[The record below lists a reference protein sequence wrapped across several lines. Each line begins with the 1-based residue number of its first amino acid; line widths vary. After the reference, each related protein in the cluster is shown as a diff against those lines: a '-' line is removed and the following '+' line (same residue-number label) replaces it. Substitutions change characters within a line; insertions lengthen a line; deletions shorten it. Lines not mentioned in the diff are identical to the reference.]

1 MDNMDACLHEKSAR
15 LVASYLVKLA
25 TLSPTIDATRCI
37 AFPGFSARVVKEICT
52 LLREQCP
59 DAVIKVDSVYKKDL
73 DLPENFFLDSTKER
87 FTYYRNLRRGLTIL
101 LPADALGEERESQ
114 EAVET
119 RDPDDIRSEIDSML
133 LLLPDV
139 EAVFGHELEGVK
151 QFLRLVVDV
160 AQPSLE
166 EAVRYMLRIYELRKS
181 GEVTQYAMGEA
192 LPELGAFRYRDA
204 FRSIQLQQPSPAK
217 WREVITRVVVAGR
230 DYAFKRDPKGRLL
243 DPDELENNLQANE
256 AEISDTNV
264 KQVLRNFIHAPITD
278 HAARHQAIQLDWKR
292 DKVELIF
299 SRPRKERI
307 RLGEATLN
315 HLQAELTSELLESEI
330 DLLKEID
337 RRPDII
343 EEERDVLLDFYE
355 KYRKD
360 IGTNRKLA
368 AKWEKALLPKELEE
382 TDFLLAIA
390 KMAFDLLDRV
400 PDDER
405 GPFRLVVGFDPSVN
419 AMYLLEKTSYTAVKY
434 FATRYRGLPD
444 LLAPNVIIK
453 LDPLE
458 RVLQYEQEFADEE
471 KKERMDPNVVQ
482 AFNEFVTE
490 ERSTAQ
496 KNCLPFLAYLEN
508 AIDGTIVPNTRR
520 SFTWVFP
527 HKTFLAGLH
536 DDLKRH
542 AVDPLRYYKLPRAV
556 ASAKGT
562 VPPIAVD
569 EPRCVDTTS
578 ERGVG
583 RLVGTTETEC
593 VKIRD
598 EVAKGIR
605 ELQGRLIAADGAAKV
620 MKLVGELEALLK
632 DAFGHFLDSGLA
644 WSGWKAFAE
653 HYGALLREL
662 LQMNLGERFAHLV
675 LEPLSLSGVAFVG
688 SRERLALVSPLH
700 PLRLISMYV
709 KAHQVKELLV
719 NLLTRDQRAIDEPL
733 FLKVLEED
741 LNHPYYPEILVD
753 NGRLLTV
760 RSTLADYSLFAP
772 ANHGATPNTDNNSET
787 DAKLAATLLSGV
799 IRDFVVLHP
808 HERDN
813 VRILL
818 HSVKS
823 ERFSEVVAN
832 KLRSDREL
840 LGVRCNLLLRDES
853 RQRLQAQYRV
863 FVNNLNSEDPSTTD
877 VTFLSRIGVTAVTAP
892 NWPRDTR
899 LGDVDVAFLM
909 DRVSSS
915 AEIRWQ
921 KQSFSVEEPIQLEN
935 HFPARWS
942 RKHPGDPRQLRT
954 SAYLCCP
961 FNPEPVASY
970 YRVIAVCCDPQNSQ
984 QETWLPVRQVNYGS
998 LAVAGVLQ
1006 ETHAVSKWVVNYD
1019 QLLDRNQLRH
1029 LGVNVIRYRPSRSE
1043 RSLTISSAQEPHVVR
1058 AHLEKKLRKFEL
1070 LPSGTEGDRI
1080 LDAIIDEANRLSGN
1094 LLLTAAGRGYFTNE
1108 LVGAILSRTL
1118 LTLQLPR
1125 DLRDR
1130 AIFIYLDDYGTLFAH
1145 NGRLAGDIARPSKG
1159 LADLLCLVPTLEE
1172 EVLQLKVMVSEAK
1185 FLGSSSAIAAEAK
1198 RSEAQLLAT
1207 YRKLHTLLGSQP
1219 AVDKAAWLNTLANIV
1234 IDCGER
1240 WPNST
1245 DPERVA
1251 WMLRQGKARFSLEGY
1266 SHVFVMED
1274 EPSRWEPLSELDNV
1288 WQGILGARETK
1299 ALLKWMVN
1307 KEDPLDLGLLSPRVP
1322 ENELLHQFSDG
1333 QITTGESDGESIE
1346 LALPRAV
1353 GGSPTPADHITP
1365 AQHEITKFSWAKPEI
1380 AALLSSITDPIQRAE
1395 DQESLLQELR
1405 LVEQKVKSFLPHFG
1419 IRVRLGP
1426 SSITPNAFRIRI
1438 EGQIGVDAA
1447 KIERLR
1453 DQFKTVTALSLIQVE
1468 AEPGYLALSFRRTQR
1483 GVVSYLKCLEKRV
1496 VTGPGINTKILLG
1509 QREDNGDLLY
1519 YDFSGADSHALI
1531 GGMSNSGK
1539 SQLLGMM
1546 ILDLLL
1552 TNDPKYLQL
1561 VLIDP
1566 KQVEFPRFR
1575 HAPHLHG
1582 RPIVRYKN
1590 EAIEVLNM
1598 LTSEMDRRYSL
1609 MGEWEVN
1616 DIEKYN
1622 ALPGVKVL
1630 PRIVVIFDEVADWM
1644 LDEDFKKA
1652 VNDSFQRLAGKAR
1665 AAGIHLILSTQ
1676 RPDNTV
1682 ISPILRANLGA
1693 KIALRVDKKANS
1705 EIILDEGGAEHLL
1718 GQGHGLARLGGER
1731 YLFQSAFVPD
1741 EVRDR
1746 ILEALPNIYAS
1757 QEDSN

>member
-1 MDNMDACLHEKSAR
+1 MEACLHEKSAR

-37 AFPGFSARVVKEICT
+37 AFPGFSARVVKEVCT
-52 LLREQCP
+52 LLREQRP
-59 DAVIKVDSVYKKDL
+59 DAVIKVDSAYKNDL
-73 DLPENFFLDSTKER
+73 DLPADLFLDSSNER
-87 FTYYRNLRRGLTIL
+87 FTTYRNRRQGLTIL
-101 LPADALGEERESQ
+101 LPADALDEERESQ

-119 RDPDDIRSEIDSML
+119 RDPEDIRSQIDSML

-139 EAVFGHELEGVK
+139 EVVFGNELEGVQ

-160 AQPSLE
+160 ARPSLE
-166 EAVRYMLRIYELRKS
+166 EAVRYMLRVYELRKS
-181 GEVTQYAMGEA
+181 GEVTKYAMGEA

-204 FRSIQLQQPSPAK
+204 FRSIQLQQPSPSK
-217 WREVITRVVVAGR
+217 WRKVISRIVVAGR

-243 DPDELENNLQANE
+243 DPEELENNLQAIE
-256 AEISDTNV
+256 AEISDANV
-264 KQVLRNFIHAPITD
+264 KQVLRDFIHAPITD
-278 HAARHQAIQLDWKR
+278 QVARQRAIQLDWKR
-292 DKVELIF
+292 DKVDVVF

-315 HLQAELTSELLESEI
+315 HLRAHLTSELLESEI
-330 DLLKEID
+330 NLLKEID
-337 RRPDII
+337 LRPDII

-360 IGTNRKLA
+360 IGTNRALA
-368 AKWEKALLPKELEE
+368 AKWEKALLPRDLEE
-382 TDFLLAIA
+382 TDFLLAVA

-400 PDDER
+400 SDDER
-405 GPFRLVVGFDPSVN
+405 GPFRLVVEFDHSVTP
-419 AMYLLEKTSYTAVKY
+419 MYLLEKTSYTAVRY
-434 FATRYRGLPD
+434 FATRYRGLSD
-444 LLAPNVIIK
+444 LLAPNIIIR

-458 RVLQYEQEFADEE
+458 RVLQYDQDIADEQ
-471 KKERMDPNVVQ
+471 KKEHMDPDVVE
-482 AFNEFVTE
+482 AFSKFVTE
-490 ERSTAQ
+490 ERNTRP
-496 KNCLPFLAYLEN
+496 KNRLPFLAYLVN
-508 AIDGTIVPNTRR
+508 AVDGKPVRDTRR
-520 SFTWVFP
+520 SFTWAFP
-527 HKTFLAGLH
+527 YNTFLAGLN

-542 AVDPLRYYKLPRAV
+542 AIDPLRYYKLPRAV

-583 RLVGTTETEC
+583 RLVGTAETEC

-598 EVAKGIR
+598 KVAEGIR
-605 ELQGRLIAADGAAKV
+605 YLQGRLITAHDAAKV
-620 MKLVGELEALLK
+620 MKLVEELEALLK
-632 DAFGHFLDSGLA
+632 DAFGHFLDAGLA
-644 WSGWKAFAE
+644 WSEWRAFAE
-653 HYGALLREL
+653 RYGSILKEL
-662 LQMNLGERFAHLV
+662 LEMNLGERFAHLV
-675 LEPLSLSGVAFVG
+675 LEPLSLAGVAFVG
-688 SRERLALVSPLH
+688 SRERVALVSPLH
-700 PLRLISMYV
+700 PLRLISLYV

-719 NLLTRDQRAIDEPL
+719 NLLTTDQRAIDEPL
-733 FLKVLEED
+733 FLKALEED
-741 LNHPYYPEILVD
+741 LSHPYYPEILVD
-753 NGRLLTV
+753 QGRLLTG
-760 RSTLADYSLFAP
+760 RSTLADYSMFAP
-772 ANHGATPNTDNNSET
+772 ANHGAAPGADNNSET
-787 DAKLAATLLSGV
+787 DANLAATLLKGI
-799 IRDFVVLHP
+799 IRDFVLLHP
-808 HERDN
+808 HERGN

-823 ERFSEVVAN
+823 ERFAEVVAN
-832 KLRSDREL
+832 QLRSDREL
-840 LGVRCNLLLRDES
+840 IGVRCNLLLRDES
-853 RQRLQAQYRV
+853 RQRLQTQYRV
-863 FVNNLNSEDPSTTD
+863 FVNNLNLKEDPSATD
-877 VTFLSRIGVTAVTAP
+877 LTFVSRIGVTAVTAP
-892 NWPRDTR
+892 NWTRDTR
-899 LGDVDVAFLM
+899 PGDVDLAFLM
-909 DRVSSS
+909 DRVSSA
-915 AEIRWQ
+915 AEIRWHE
-921 KQSFSVEEPIQLEN
+921 QSLSVEEPIQLAD

-970 YRVIAVCCDPQNSQ
+970 YRVVAACCDPQNNQ

-998 LAVAGVLQ
+998 STVAGVLQ
-1006 ETHAVSKWVVNYD
+1006 ETHAVAKWVVNYD
-1019 QLLDRNQLRH
+1019 PLLDRNQLRH
-1029 LGVNVIRYRPSRSE
+1029 LGINVIRYRPSRGE
-1043 RSLTISSAQEPHVVR
+1043 RSLIISSAQEPHIVR
-1058 AHLEKKLRKFEL
+1058 AHLEKKLRTFGL
-1070 LPSGTEGDRI
+1070 LPSGTEGSRI
-1080 LDAIIDEANRLSGN
+1080 LDAIIDQANRLSGN
-1094 LLLTAAGRGYFTNE
+1094 LLLTAAGRGCFTNE

-1118 LTLQLPR
+1118 LTLQLPK

-1145 NGRLAGDIARPSKG
+1145 DARLAGDIAQPSKG

-1172 EVLQLKVMVSEAK
+1172 EALQLKVMVSEAK
-1185 FLGSSSAIAAEAK
+1185 FLGSSSAIGAEAK

-1207 YRKLHTLLGSQP
+1207 YRKLHALLGSQP

-1240 WPNST
+1240 SPNST
-1245 DPERVA
+1245 DPEKVA
-1251 WMLRQGKARFSLEGY
+1251 WFLRRGKARFSLEGY

-1274 EPSRWEPLSELDNV
+1274 EPPRWEPVSELDNV

-1299 ALLKWMVN
+1299 ALLKWMVD
-1307 KEDPLDLGLLSPRVP
+1307 EEYPMDLGLLSPRVP
-1322 ENELLHQFSDG
+1322 ENKVLPQHQHSASPM
-1333 QITTGESDGESIE
+1333 ITESDGESTEPALSRAIGGIPSSDDHTT
-1346 LALPRAV
+1346 LAQPEA
-1353 GGSPTPADHITP
+1353 TTN
-1365 AQHEITKFSWAKPEI
+1365 FSWAKPEI
-1380 AALLSSITDPIQRAE
+1380 AALLSSITDPSQCAE
-1395 DQESLLQELR
+1395 DQESLLQELQ
-1405 LVEQKVKSFLPHFG
+1405 LVEQKVKSFLPNFG

-1426 SSITPNAFRIRI
+1426 SSITPNAFRIRV

-1496 VTGPGINTKILLG
+1496 VTSPGMNTKVLLG
-1509 QREDNGDLLY
+1509 QREDNGELLY

-1590 EAIEVLNM
+1590 EAMEVLNM
-1598 LTSEMDRRYSL
+1598 LTSEMDRRYGL

-1622 ALPGVKVL
+1622 AIPGVKAL

-1644 LDEDFKKA
+1644 LDDDFKRA

-1693 KIALRVDKKANS
+1693 KIALRVDKKSNS
-1705 EIILDEGGAEHLL
+1705 EIILGEGGAEHLL

-1746 ILEALPNIYAS
+1746 ILEALPNIYAI
-1757 QEDSN
+1757 QGD